1 MGLSVA
7 LYLLL
12 LAAVGLERLIELRV
26 SARNQRR
33 LALRG
38 FHRVRDPSFSG
49 MVVLHAAVPIAAA
62 LEVVL
67 GHRPFLPALGLVAG
81 GLFLLAQG
89 LRWWVIRTLADHWN
103 VQVVASTGLGV
114 VSHGPYRFL
123 RHPNYAAVFVEMLA
137 LPLIHTA
144 WITALATAP
153 AHALLL
159 RRRIATEEAVLLAD
173 PDYRRLMGP
182 KPRFVPRLVRRHAA
196 SGGAGAPVRSGEG

>member
-12 LAAVGLERLIELRV
+12 LGVVGLERLIELTV
-26 SARNQRR
+26 SARNQKK
-33 LALRG
+33 LAARG
-38 FHRVRDPSFSG
+38 FQRVPDPSFSG
-49 MVVLHAAVPIAAA
+49 MVALHAAVPIAAA

-67 GHRPFLPALGLVAG
+67 GHRPFVPALGLAAG
-81 GLFLLAQG
+81 ALFLLAQG

-153 AHALLL
+153 VHALLL
-159 RRRIATEEAVLLAD
+159 RQRIATEEAVLLAD
-173 PDYRRLMGP
+173 PVYRRHMGS
-182 KPRFVPRLVRRHAA
+182 KPRFLPRLVRRPRA
-196 SGGAGAPVRSGEG
+196 SGSVGAPVRGGEG

>member
-33 LALRG
+33 LAVRG
-38 FHRVRDPSFSG
+38 FQRVPDPSFSG
-49 MVVLHAAVPIAAA
+49 MVVLHATVPIVAAA
-62 LEVVL
+62 EVVL
-67 GHRPFLPALGLVAG
+67 GHRPFLPALGLATG
-81 GLFLLAQG
+81 TLFLLAQG
-89 LRWWVIRTLADHWN
+89 LRWWVIRALADHWN

-123 RHPNYAAVFVEMLA
+123 RHPNYTAVFVEMLA

-173 PDYRRLMGP
+173 PVYRRHMGS
-182 KPRFVPRLVRRHAA
+182 KPRFVPRLVRHRAV
-196 SGGAGAPVRSGEG
+196 SGGAGAPARSGEG